1 MKTICLYFEIHQ
13 IIHLKRY
20 RFFEIGTDHYYY
32 DDYANEQGINEVAE
46 RSYIPALKT
55 LIEMAKA
62 NEGAF
67 KVALSI
73 SGVALEQLE
82 IYAPAVIELLH
93 ELNATGCCEF
103 VCEPYSHGL
112 SSLKN
117 EDCFREEVEAMRRK
131 VKDFFGQEPK
141 VFRNSSL
148 IYDNEIGGIVAS
160 MGFKGMLVE
169 GAKHVLGWKSPHYLY
184 HCSENPNLKLLMRD
198 FKLSDDISLRFS
210 NTEWNEYPLF
220 ADTYIGWIASLPEN
234 EQVINIFMELSALG
248 MALSSNILEFLK
260 ALPVCAKQ
268 KGITFSTPS
277 EIVTKLKS
285 VDMVDVAYPMS
296 WSDEERDI
304 SPWLGNVMQREAF
317 NKLYSVAERVYLC
330 TDKRI
335 KQDWYYLQ
343 ASNNFRFMTT
353 KDTGVGLNRG
363 IYDSPY
369 DAFTNYM
376 NILGDFI
383 GRVNALYPVDMDDEE
398 LNSLLTTIKNQES
411 KLVQLTDEVKKL
423 QDELKKAEAA
433 PKKTAAKK
441 TTTKKAAAKKED
453 KEV

>member
-1 MKTICLYFEIHQ
+1 
-13 IIHLKRY
+13 
-20 RFFEIGTDHYYY
+20 
-32 DDYANEQGINEVAE
+32 
-46 RSYIPALKT
+46 
-55 LIEMAKA
+55 
-62 NEGAF
+62 
-67 KVALSI
+67 
-73 SGVALEQLE
+73 
-82 IYAPAVIELLH
+82 
-93 ELNATGCCEF
+93 
-103 VCEPYSHGL
+103 
-112 SSLKN
+112 
-117 EDCFREEVEAMRRK
+117 
-131 VKDFFGQEPK
+131 
-141 VFRNSSL
+141 
-148 IYDNEIGGIVAS
+148 
-160 MGFKGMLVE
+160 MLVE

-248 MALSSNILEFLK
+248 MAQPLSSNILEFLK

-411 KLVQLTDEVKKL
+411 ELVQLTDEVKKL

-453 KEV
+453 KEA